1 MEEYRSKLQKKTCN
15 AKELSQ
21 LLGVSV
27 DKAYQLMRID
37 DAPVIKIG
45 RNKLF
50 ILSKLDE
57 FLETLIGRQVI

>member
-1 MEEYRSKLQKKTCN
+1 MEEYRNKLQKKTCN

-21 LLGVSV
+21 IIGVSV
-27 DKAYQLMRID
+27 DKAYQIMKIQ

-50 ILSKLDE
+50 ILSKLDD
-57 FLETLIGRQVI
+57 FLETLIGREVL